1 MVSVDAREA
10 AMKGSIRFSLALC
23 TFIVAG
29 CAGTTPAPKTAPA
42 AMHSAA
48 SSHGDS
54 LYRALGE
61 QEGIGKVVD
70 AALVEIHNDKRIA
83 FFFEKTDLADLR
95 RLLVEQ
101 ICAATGGPCTYS
113 GRTMEESHSGLN
125 IKDADFD
132 AFVEDLVR
140 AMDREKVPKDLQ
152 KQLLGLLGPMRPEV
166 VGQ

>member
-1 MVSVDAREA
+1 
-10 AMKGSIRFSLALC
+10 MKRSIRFSLALC
-23 TFIVAG
+23 TVIAAG
-29 CAGTTPAPKTAPA
+29 CAGTTPPPKSAPSAAAAPA
-42 AMHSAA
+42 SAR
-48 SSHGDS
+48 GDS
-54 LYRALGE
+54 LYRALGG

-70 AALVEIHNDKRIA
+70 ASLVEIHNDQRIA

-101 ICAATGGPCTYS
+101 LCAATGGPCTYS

-140 AMDREKVPKDLQ
+140 AMDKQNVPKDLQ

>member
-1 MVSVDAREA
+1 MALANRREA
-10 AMKGSIRFSLALC
+10 AMNALIRFSLALC
-23 TFIVAG
+23 AVLAAG
-29 CAGTTPAPKTAPA
+29 CAGTTSPKPSAPA
-42 AMHSAA
+42 TTAA
-48 SSHGDS
+48 AAPRGDS
-54 LYRALGE
+54 LYRALGGE
-61 QEGIGKVVD
+61 EGIGRVVD
-70 AALVEIHNDKRIA
+70 AALAEIHNDKRIA

-101 ICAATGGPCTYS
+101 LCQATGGPCTYS
-113 GRTMEESHSGLN
+113 GRSMEEAHSGLN

>member
-1 MVSVDAREA
+1 
-10 AMKGSIRFSLALC
+10 MKRLIRFSLALC
-23 TFIVAG
+23 TVIAAG
-29 CAGTTPAPKTAPA
+29 CAGTTPPKASPPATAA
-42 AMHSAA
+42 SAA
-48 SSHGDS
+48 PHGDP
-54 LYRALGE
+54 LYRALGG

-70 AALVEIHNDKRIA
+70 ASLVEIHNDKRIA

-101 ICAATGGPCTYS
+101 LCAATGGPCTYS

-125 IKDADFD
+125 IKEADFD

-140 AMDREKVPKDLQ
+140 AMDKEKVPKDLQ

>member
-1 MVSVDAREA
+1 
-10 AMKGSIRFSLALC
+10 MKRSIRFSLALYAV
-23 TFIVAG
+23 IAAG
-29 CAGTTPAPKTAPA
+29 CAGTTPPKSAPPPA
-42 AMHSAA
+42 AASAA
-48 SSHGDS
+48 SHGDS
-54 LYRALGE
+54 LYRALGG
-61 QEGIGKVVD
+61 QQGIGKVVD
-70 AALVEIHNDKRIA
+70 ASLIEIHNDKRIA

-132 AFVEDLVR
+132 AFVEDLAR
-140 AMDREKVPKDLQ
+140 AMDKQNVPKDLQ

>member
-1 MVSVDAREA
+1 
-10 AMKGSIRFSLALC
+10 MKRLIRFSLALC
-23 TFIVAG
+23 TVIAAG
-29 CAGTTPAPKTAPA
+29 CAGTTPPKASPPATAA
-42 AMHSAA
+42 SAA
-48 SSHGDS
+48 PHGDS
-54 LYRALGE
+54 LYRALGG

-70 AALVEIHNDKRIA
+70 ASLVEIHNDKRIA

-101 ICAATGGPCTYS
+101 LCAATGGPCTYS

-140 AMDREKVPKDLQ
+140 AMDSQKVPKDLQ
-152 KQLLGLLGPMRPEV
+152 KQLLGLLGPMRPQV

>member
-1 MVSVDAREA
+1 MAWANRREA
-10 AMKGSIRFSLALC
+10 AMNALIRFSLALC
-23 TFIVAG
+23 AVLAAG
-29 CAGTTPAPKTAPA
+29 CAGTTSPKPSAPA
-42 AMHSAA
+42 TTAA
-48 SSHGDS
+48 AAPRGDS
-54 LYRALGE
+54 LYRALGGE
-61 QEGIGKVVD
+61 EGIGRVVD
-70 AALVEIHNDKRIA
+70 AALAEIHNDKRIA

-101 ICAATGGPCTYS
+101 LCQATGGPCTYS
-113 GRTMEESHSGLN
+113 GRSMEEAHSGLN

-140 AMDREKVPKDLQ
+140 AMEREKVPKDLQ

>member
-1 MVSVDAREA
+1 
-10 AMKGSIRFSLALC
+10 MKRSIRFSLALC
-23 TFIVAG
+23 TVIAAG
-29 CAGTTPAPKTAPA
+29 CAGTTPPPKSAPSAAAAPA
-42 AMHSAA
+42 AAR
-48 SSHGDS
+48 GDS
-54 LYRALGE
+54 LYRALGG

-70 AALVEIHNDKRIA
+70 ASLIEIHDDQRIA
-83 FFFEKTDLADLR
+83 FFFEKTDVADLR

-101 ICAATGGPCTYS
+101 LCAATGGPCTYS

-140 AMDREKVPKDLQ
+140 AMDKQSVPKDLQ

>member
-1 MVSVDAREA
+1 MASANRREA
-10 AMKGSIRFSLALC
+10 AMNALIRFSLALC
-23 TFIVAG
+23 AVFVAG
-29 CAGTTPAPKTAPA
+29 CAGTAPPKPAPA
-42 AMHSAA
+42 ATAA
-48 SSHGDS
+48 AAAPQGDA
-54 LYRALGE
+54 LYRALGG

-70 AALVEIHNDKRIA
+70 TALVEIHNDKRIA

-113 GRTMEESHSGLN
+113 GRSMEEAHSGLN
-125 IKDADFD
+125 LTDADFD

-140 AMDREKVPKDLQ
+140 AMDSQKVPKDVQ
-152 KQLLGLLGPMRPEV
+152 KPLLGLLGPMRPQV

>member
-1 MVSVDAREA
+1 MNAL
-10 AMKGSIRFSLALC
+10 IRLSLVLC
-23 TFIVAG
+23 VVFAAG
-29 CAGTTPAPKTAPA
+29 CAGTPSSKPA
-42 AMHSAA
+42 AAGAA
-48 SSHGDS
+48 APQGDA
-54 LYRALGE
+54 LYRALGG
-61 QEGIGKVVD
+61 QEGIGKVVA

-113 GRTMEESHSGLN
+113 GRSMEEAHSGLN
-125 IKDADFD
+125 IRDADFD

>member
-1 MVSVDAREA
+1 
-10 AMKGSIRFSLALC
+10 MKGLIRFSLALC
-23 TFIVAG
+23 TVIAAG
-29 CAGTTPAPKTAPA
+29 CAGTTPPKASPPPA
-42 AMHSAA
+42 AASAA
-48 SSHGDS
+48 PHGDS
-54 LYRALGE
+54 LYRALGG

-70 AALVEIHNDKRIA
+70 ASLVEIHNDKRIA

-101 ICAATGGPCTYS
+101 LCAATGGPCTYS

-125 IKDADFD
+125 IKEADFD

-140 AMDREKVPKDLQ
+140 AMDKEKVPKDLQ

>member
-1 MVSVDAREA
+1 MASANRREA
-10 AMKGSIRFSLALC
+10 AMNALNRFSLVLC
-23 TFIVAG
+23 VVFAAG
-29 CAGTTPAPKTAPA
+29 CAGTTPPKPAPA
-42 AMHSAA
+42 ATAA
-48 SSHGDS
+48 AAAPQGDA
-54 LYRALGE
+54 LYRALGG

-113 GRTMEESHSGLN
+113 GRSMEEAHSGLN
-125 IKDADFD
+125 IRDADFD

>member
-1 MVSVDAREA
+1 
-10 AMKGSIRFSLALC
+10 MKRSIRFSIALC
-23 TFIVAG
+23 TVIAAG
-29 CAGTTPAPKTAPA
+29 CAGMTPAPKSAPRATAA
-42 AMHSAA
+42 SAA
-48 SSHGDS
+48 PHGDS
-54 LYRALGE
+54 LYRALGG

-70 AALVEIHNDKRIA
+70 ASLVEIHNDKRIA

-101 ICAATGGPCTYS
+101 LCAATGGPCTYS

-140 AMDREKVPKDLQ
+140 AMDKEKVPKDLQ
-152 KQLLGLLGPMRPEV
+152 KQLLGLLGPMRPDV